1 VTLGDDGM
9 KVGELA
15 RRTGLSVRALH
26 HYDQIGLLRPLQR
39 TRAGHR
45 VYGVA
50 EIRRLQQ
57 IASLKALGLSLDEIR
72 GCLDRPA
79 YSLDRALALQIER
92 LRGALERQR
101 RLMELLEGVRRQAAA
116 GEPLSVDDATATI
129 EGTLAHERYYTPE
142 QRAELAGR
150 AEALGPEGLRRTRE
164 DWAALF
170 RELEDARRA
179 DVPPG
184 APRVQA
190 LAAHAREL
198 IHAFTGGDPG
208 IQAGLE
214 RMYRESAGAASL
226 ERHHAGVSPE
236 LWEYYGRVMKAGRV
250 VGGI

>member
-1 VTLGDDGM
+1 MGDDGI

-45 VYGVA
+45 VYGMG

-57 IASLKALGLSLDEIR
+57 IASLKALGLPLDEIR
-72 GCLDRPA
+72 ACLDRPE
-79 YSLDRALALQIER
+79 YSLDRVLALQIER
-92 LRGALERQR
+92 LRSELERQR
-101 RLMELLEGVRRQAAA
+101 RLVELLEGLRRKAAE
-116 GEPLSVDDATATI
+116 GEPLSLDEATAAI
-129 EGTLAHERYYTPE
+129 EGTLSWERYYTSE
-142 QRAELAGR
+142 QRAGLAER
-150 AEALGPEGLRRTRE
+150 AEALGPDGLRRAQE

-190 LAAHAREL
+190 LAEHAREL

-214 RMYRESAGAASL
+214 RMYREGAGAESL
-226 ERHHAGVSPE
+226 ERQGAGLSRE
-236 LWEYYGRVMKAGRV
+236 LWEYYGRVMKAGRLA
-250 VGGI
+250 GGS